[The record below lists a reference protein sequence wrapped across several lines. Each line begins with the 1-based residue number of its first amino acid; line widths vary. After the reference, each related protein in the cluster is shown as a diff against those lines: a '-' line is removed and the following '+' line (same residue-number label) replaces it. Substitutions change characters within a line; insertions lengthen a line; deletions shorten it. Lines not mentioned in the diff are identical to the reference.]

1 MNTNEAVKY
10 LKMITDSFDHSTAP
24 RFDREK
30 IEAERNKARQAIAL
44 AIAML
49 EGGKMLPEPKAKV
62 SGWECGRIP
71 SNTDIHEGVMF
82 GHITAEEGNLLSA
95 NYLPNEKALNK
106 KGEPLPTGKKN
117 WHIYTSMVKERK
129 KRLAL
134 DKN

>member
-1 MNTNEAVKY
+1 MESTPQLDLVELTKELSSLVEKLTALMN
-10 LKMITDSFDHSTAP
+10 SQP
-24 RFDREK
+24 RQEL
-30 IEAERNKARQAIAL
+30 N
-44 AIAML
+44 
-49 EGGKMLPEPKAKV
+49 AKV

-82 GHITAEEGNLLSA
+82 GHITAEEGSFLSA

-117 WHIYTSMVKERK
+117 WHIYTSMVKERR